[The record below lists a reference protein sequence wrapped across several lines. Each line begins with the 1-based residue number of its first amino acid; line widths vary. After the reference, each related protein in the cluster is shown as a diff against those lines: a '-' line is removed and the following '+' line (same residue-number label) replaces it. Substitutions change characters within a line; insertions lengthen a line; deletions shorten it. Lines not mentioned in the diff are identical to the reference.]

1 MRVMQKLR
9 YQLSIKAVKRTLD
22 QLVGVRIPVPQKSV
36 ANKGEICYK
45 LWLWTMT

>member
-22 QLVGVRIPVPQKSV
+22 QLVGVRIPVPQFILQLIGVK
-36 ANKGEICYK
+36 ICCQ
-45 LWLWTMT
+45 